1 MSTKT
6 ATLVAQLVDQV
17 SKPAAGMAKAME
29 KAAAQAKALTGLR
42 DGGGSRKLVT
52 DLQKLG
58 ASASQIDK
66 VSDSLKKFLSAQ
78 NMAGKSADWTKTQA
92 QAVRTWESS
101 VVAAMRDVR
110 REQDATAASARK
122 LASTQ
127 LKAAV
132 DAGNAQRRERQRAQA
147 EATRAHQEVI
157 QRRRETMAGVAG
169 AVGGYKVKQ
178 FGVNAV
184 EAASDMDKAT
194 RYQRVATD
202 VTEAMQKRLLLPQAK
217 RIGQDTEFSNKDIV
231 EAQTATMQSLPVKD
245 ADLKAEIGAAIIE
258 RVRDYA
264 QVMTAGMTTSA
275 EGLRS
280 FLQTTNKDISTKER
294 AVAEATRGTN
304 LLIKMAKLGG
314 MNDDDV
320 QAAVKRGFPT
330 GTQAGLSDTTLGAV
344 AIGARRGGLRGDEIG
359 TFQRTMASKLIAP
372 TQKGREALIAAGI
385 NIDDY
390 TKMPGGLST
399 ETLEK
404 FQKNRFGKTFSNSQR
419 ERLADILEDEDGLPS
434 RDDFTAKVSAIV
446 AESFGKTKK
455 GETKAQD
462 AQKIAKM
469 VGDFYKLSVES
480 TDAEGLLMA
489 ILSNPKVTPALRNAF
504 FTDKHG
510 GKVGMV
516 AAKMDQ
522 YAQDKAD
529 LEHVT
534 QDPGLSQRKAAEITG
549 GLYGSLNQLKGAV
562 ETLTL
567 SFGEANAGI
576 AKVSFDKLSSVA
588 EALTALPDP
597 AKQAATALAAV
608 GALYGI
614 TKGAEAFLGGF
625 GLKSSAAAL
634 DASAAALMRAAVAQ
648 GGGALPGLGGKA
660 TGALGRMG
668 AAGLVGAAGLGIVAI
683 GAGVGFVDATLPN
696 SNRMNGNGAG
706 FRKATG
712 LQSYPGG
719 WGPGGLNVAGGI
731 GSTGGAFTTHRP
743 KTWGET
749 IFGSTRAGTRDPTR
763 LDLPLPA
770 GMGGP
775 KMNTAQIEAG
785 GKVIDE
791 VKAKGEALND
801 LHISIP
807 VEVPGAGTAIQ
818 QLQTIESLTARVK
831 AGLAGVG
838 SGLSTGGA
846 SIGRTGNVTSAYQNM
861 PKSV

>member
-1 MSTKT
+1 MTTRT

-42 DGGGSRKLVT
+42 DGGGSRRLVT

-58 ASASQIDK
+58 ASASQVDK
-66 VSDSLKKFLSAQ
+66 VSDSLKKFLAAQ
-78 NMAGKSADWTKTQA
+78 NMAGKSTDWTKAQA

-110 REQDATAASARK
+110 REQDATAASARR

-132 DAGNAQRRERQRAQA
+132 DAGNAQRRERARAQA
-147 EATRAHQEVI
+147 EAVRAHHDLI
-157 QRRRETMAGVAG
+157 QRRRETVAGVAG
-169 AVGGYKVKQ
+169 VVGGYKVKQ
-178 FGVNAV
+178 FGVNAI

-202 VTEAMQKRLLLPQAK
+202 VTEAMQRRLLLPQAK

-280 FLQTTNKDISTKER
+280 FLQTTNKDISTKEK

-314 MNDDDV
+314 MNDEDV

-330 GTQAGLSDTTLGAV
+330 GTQANLSDTTLGAI

-385 NIDDY
+385 NIDDF

-399 ETLEK
+399 ETLES
-404 FQKNRFGKTFSNSQR
+404 FQKNRFGKTFSASQR
-419 ERLADILEDEDGLPS
+419 ERIADIIEGEDGLPS
-434 RDDFTAKVSAIV
+434 REDFTAKVSAIV
-446 AESFGKTKK
+446 AESFEKKK
-455 GETKAQD
+455 GGQTKAQD

-480 TDAEGLLMA
+480 TDTEGLLMA
-489 ILSNPKVTPALRNAF
+489 ILTNPKMGPALRNAF

-516 AAKMDQ
+516 AGKMDQ
-522 YAQDKAD
+522 FAQDRAD

-534 QDPGLSQRKAAEITG
+534 QDPEFSQRKAAEITG

-567 SFGEANAGI
+567 SFGEANSNI
-576 AKVSFDKLSSVA
+576 AKASFDKLSGVA

-608 GALYGI
+608 GALYGVA
-614 TKGAEAFLGGF
+614 KGAEAFLGGF
-625 GLKSSAAAL
+625 GLKASAVALDGSAAAL
-634 DASAAALMRAAVAQ
+634 TRAAVALG
-648 GGGALPGLGGKA
+648 GGGALPGVGGKA
-660 TGALGRMG
+660 TGALGKVG
-668 AAGLVGAAGLGIVAI
+668 AAGLIGAAGLGIVAI

-696 SNRMNGNGAG
+696 SNRMNGYGAG
-706 FRKATG
+706 FKKATG
-712 LQSYPGG
+712 LSSYPGT
-719 WGPGGLNVAGGI
+719 WGAGGLDVSGGI
-731 GSTGGAFTTHRP
+731 RAKGGAFTTYRP

-749 IFGSTRAGTRDPTR
+749 IFGSTRAGARDPSKME
-763 LDLPLPA
+763 LPVPA
-770 GMGGP
+770 GMNGTITP
-775 KMNTAQIEAG
+775 KMDTAQIEAG
-785 GKVIDE
+785 GKKLDE
-791 VKAKGEALND
+791 VKEKGDALSGLN
-801 LHISIP
+801 ISIP
-807 VEVPGAGTAIQ
+807 VSIPGAGTAIQ
-818 QLQTIESLTARVK
+818 QLQQIISLSAQ
-831 AGLAGVG
+831 ASSAAANIG
-838 SGLSTGGA
+838 GGA
-846 SIGRTGNVTSAYQNM
+846 RTGSVKTATQNALGTA
-861 PKSV
+861 